1 MAANKRQQGGRPP
14 TKRDYPLKG
23 KVFCAEC
30 KSAMTISTSQKIYDY
45 YKCSGKKRR
54 HDCDGVNISVD
65 VLERTVANAVR
76 QVLGSPKN
84 VERLITI
91 LRDQSGEIQAQ
102 AVDALRQ
109 LIAREREISR
119 KLDNA
124 TDAIL
129 GGLSSPTLLARVKD
143 LEQEKTEIDR
153 QMRELK
159 ATVDASAIPETRLRE
174 IIDEIS
180 GDNPAGNAALLA
192 IVCRVEVAKD
202 TITIWTM
209 LDTHPDGT
217 FDWSEEG
224 VLITPGTTSGVP
236 KGSSYRTP
244 L

>member
-1 MAANKRQQGGRPP
+1 M
-14 TKRDYPLKG
+14 
-23 KVFCAEC
+23 
-30 KSAMTISTSQKIYDY
+30 
-45 YKCSGKKRR
+45 
-54 HDCDGVNISVD
+54 
-65 VLERTVANAVR
+65 
-76 QVLGSPKN
+76 
-84 VERLITI
+84 
-91 LRDQSGEIQAQ
+91 
-102 AVDALRQ
+102 DALRQ

-180 GDNPAGNAALLA
+180 GDNPARECRAAA

-202 TITIWTM
+202 AITIWTM

-224 VLITPGTTSGVP
+224 VLITPGTTSGRT